1 MQSSQFTL
9 IPPQIQLGD
18 LFQSIETA
26 IPQRAIAEA
35 ITETNS
41 QEKRKR
47 VLPTHLIITLV
58 IALNF
63 WSSDSISEIFKN
75 LVGGLS
81 YQFIPKRYRWKM
93 PCKSSISEARQR
105 VGARVITRL
114 FEKVAQPLAT
124 LETENAFLNGLR
136 WMAIDGSTVDLPDTE
151 ENGRVFGYPGT
162 RKGTHAAFP
171 KARLVILVELGTHLI
186 TDALISP
193 YKIGERVRAR
203 KLLRSVGEGMLLT
216 WDRGLHSFKMVKEAL
231 NQKCHILG
239 RIPANVK
246 FEVVEE
252 LADGSYLSWIAPDRK
267 SKKKG
272 ASRIQVRVI
281 EYVIEEEGKEKVYRL
296 ITDLVDIALF
306 PALLLAQEYH
316 MRWEIEN
323 TLDEF
328 KTHLN
333 GRKTPIRSKKPR
345 LVVQE
350 IYGWL
355 LAHFTVRSLILRTSK
370 ASGIPPLRL
379 GFTGTLKVLRRAIP
393 LFQGVSPSHLPLF
406 TLWLIEEIQEQKISP
421 RQSRTN
427 PRVVKKPRS
436 KFKSRKRCHRGHGTQ
451 LQPLT
456 FAISQPFSS
465 AA

>member
-1 MQSSQFTL
+1 M
-9 IPPQIQLGD
+9 
-18 LFQSIETA
+18 
-26 IPQRAIAEA
+26 
-35 ITETNS
+35 
-41 QEKRKR
+41 
-47 VLPTHLIITLV
+47 
-58 IALNF
+58 
-63 WSSDSISEIFKN
+63 
-75 LVGGLS
+75 
-81 YQFIPKRYRWKM
+81 
-93 PCKSSISEARQR
+93 
-105 VGARVITRL
+105 TRL
-114 FEKVAQPLAT
+114 LEKVARPLAT
-124 LETENAFLNGLR
+124 LETKTAFLNGLR
-136 WMAIDGSTVDLPDTE
+136 WMAIDGSTLDLPDTE

-162 RKGTHAAFP
+162 RKGTHAGFP
-171 KARLVILVELGTHLI
+171 KARLVMLVELASHLL

-193 YKIGERVRAR
+193 YKIGQRVRAR

-231 NQKCHILG
+231 DQKCHILG
-239 RIPANVK
+239 RLPANVK
-246 FEVVEE
+246 FEVVKE

-267 SKKKG
+267 SQKKG
-272 ASRIQVRVI
+272 ASTIQVRVI
-281 EYVIEEEGKEKVYRL
+281 EYVIEEEGKQKVYRL

-306 PALLLAQEYH
+306 PALLLPQEYH

-323 TLDEF
+323 TLDQF
-328 KTHLN
+328 KTDLN
-333 GRKTPIRSKKPR
+333 GRKTPIRSNKPR

-379 GFTGTLKVLRRAIP
+379 GCTGTLKVLRRAIP
-393 LFQGVSPSHLPLF
+393 LFQAISGSDLPLF
-406 TLWLIEEIQEQKISP
+406 VLWLIEEIQDQRISP
-421 RQSRTN
+421 RQGRTN